1 MFPYIGGKK
10 QHSKWIDPFF
20 PEDATTYVEVFGGA
34 MWMYWMSGK
43 LPVNTNVY
51 NDFNRHLANVFL
63 CCSTDPFRM
72 EQTCLNYY
80 NDIGNG
86 DKFIE
91 YRDEVFAVY
100 KQQFKI
106 PDYHL
111 AAKYMLLQM
120 QIFSGGNGLTEKTK
134 MYHNENYKPKFKT
147 FTEKFQQVKYLDKL
161 KHLTVE
167 NMDCRDLI
175 RKYDSKDTF
184 FYIDPPYYK
193 LESYYTE
200 DEFGKMD
207 HLELLDM
214 LKNTKGRWA
223 LSYYHF
229 DALESMLPRSQFHW
243 HEEVTYTNNGLKKQ
257 EGAWRKDGKLGTGV
271 RPERTEL
278 LIMNYDPS
286 TLIEPI
292 NNFEELFDVS

>member
-20 PEDATTYVEVFGGA
+20 PEDANTYVEVFGGA

-43 LPVNTNVY
+43 LPVDKNIY

-63 CCSTDPFRM
+63 CCTTDPQQM
-72 EQTCLNYY
+72 ENACLKYY

-91 YRDEVFAVY
+91 YRDEAFAIY
-100 KQQFKI
+100 GTQFPI
-106 PDYHL
+106 PDYDL
-111 AAKYMLLQM
+111 AAKYMLLQL
-120 QIFSGGNGLTEKTK
+120 QIFSGGNGLTATTK

-147 FTEKFQQVKYLDKL
+147 FTEKFQQVRYLDKL
-161 KHLTVE
+161 KHLSVE

-175 RKYDSKDTF
+175 RKYDSKETF
-184 FYIDPPYYK
+184 FYVDPPYYK

-200 DEFGKMD
+200 GDFGKKD
-207 HLELLDM
+207 HLELIDM

-223 LSYYHF
+223 ISYFHF
-229 DALESMLPRSQFHW
+229 
-243 HEEVTYTNNGLKKQ
+243 
-257 EGAWRKDGKLGTGV
+257 
-271 RPERTEL
+271 
-278 LIMNYDPS
+278 
-286 TLIEPI
+286 
-292 NNFEELFDVS
+292 